1 MSPRTRKFQSKA
13 KTLDSQVQLRQRFIE
28 TGKALLKESPGDE
41 PSLRKIAEIEGYSP
55 SALYRYFATK
65 AELMYAIREDYLIR
79 SVAYAQTR
87 IAPLES
93 AEQRLSQGF
102 ESLVLFW
109 VENPEDFRHVYSY
122 RTRQDEADAVGTLIR
137 DTSNILTAREFCV
150 SLVREFFIQQDIDPD
165 DELIHQLT
173 DAIVVATHGV
183 VAIPLGSPTMRYCPS
198 EIMARITIQAFVSA
212 WRSYIGFIKSNRLS
226 RRPTAAQFH
235 EYIQTTSASA

>member
-1 MSPRTRKFQSKA
+1 MPRRTRKFQSKA

-28 TGKALLKESPGDE
+28 TGKALLKEAPGSE

-79 SVAYAQTR
+79 SVAYAQQR
-87 IAPLES
+87 IEPLKH
-93 AEQRLSQGF
+93 AEHRLSVGF
-102 ESLVLFW
+102 EALVMFW

-122 RTRQDEADAVGTLIR
+122 RTPQDDVDAVGALIR

-150 SLVREFFIQQDIDPD
+150 GLVRDFFLQQDIDPD
-165 DELIHQLT
+165 DELISQLT

-183 VAIPLGSPTMRYCPS
+183 VAIPLGSPSIRYCPS
-198 EIMARITIQAFVSA
+198 ELMARITIQAFVGA
-212 WRSYIGFIKSNRLS
+212 WRNYVSFIKSNRLS

-235 EYIQTTSASA
+235 EYLNTVGAAG